1 MGGGEGGGGASI
13 TYSILIVYVLI
24 EYLQMQYNSNDVM

>member
-1 MGGGEGGGGASI
+1 MGGASI
-13 TYSILIVYVLI
+13 TYSILIVYYVLI